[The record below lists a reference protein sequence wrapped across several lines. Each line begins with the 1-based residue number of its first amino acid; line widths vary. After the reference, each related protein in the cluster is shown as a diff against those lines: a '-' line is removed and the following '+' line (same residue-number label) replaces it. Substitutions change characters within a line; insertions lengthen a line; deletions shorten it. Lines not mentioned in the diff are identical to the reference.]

1 MKNIL
6 RAVFFLAA
14 AALNVRAAPS
24 DFDYTRPVR
33 PAPLSAPALAEI
45 RLDPDLYA
53 NTRLGFPDLRLYDAA
68 GTERPRLIEPLADTR
83 AVPVRVPIASG
94 TIGIQE
100 TAGNRIEARFEIDSA
115 APFPHGL
122 DLRTPLRDFVRD
134 VRVSGSDD
142 GRFWKILADTQI
154 YDYTRHVDVRS
165 TEIALPSNA
174 CRQFL
179 VEISIPAEDRAQPFL
194 QLLQANGLAP
204 DAARE
209 RLQSP
214 FRISGA
220 SFWRTTA
227 QPTSE
232 PLLREWPCAD
242 VETLEN
248 LESRITVITFH
259 TRKTPISRIDF
270 ETPARNFKRI
280 ATIQIP
286 TVAND
291 RPTWRTIGDG
301 KLLHI
306 DLPGIATNSFS
317 VSFPEQRTDRLRV
330 VIQNAGNPPIPLS
343 SVRLFGPD
351 YRLLWLASPATDYL
365 LAYGRDI
372 IPAPGDDPAS
382 LRAALAQ
389 TPAPP
394 LASLAKPIPNPD
406 RHRFDLAQFITR
418 PIVAGPFLALV
429 AAAFIALVALAVKYT
444 T

>member
-1 MKNIL
+1 MKKFCSAIL
-6 RAVFFLAA
+6 IAA
-14 AALNVRAAPS
+14 AALEVCAAPS
-24 DFDYTRPVR
+24 DFDFTRPVR
-33 PAPLSAPALAEI
+33 ATPLSASALAEI
-45 RLDPDLYA
+45 RLDPDLFA
-53 NTRLGFPDLRLYDAA
+53 HTRPGFPDLRLYDSA
-68 GTERPRLIEPLADTR
+68 GTEQPRLVEPLAATR
-83 AVPVRVPIASG
+83 MAPVRQPIASG
-94 TIGIQE
+94 TVGIQE
-100 TAGNRIEARFEIDSA
+100 LAGNRIEARFEIDSA
-115 APFPHGL
+115 APFPDGL

-134 VRVSGSDD
+134 VRVSGSED
-142 GRFWKILADTQI
+142 GRFWKILADAQI
-154 YDYTRHVDVRS
+154 HDYTRQIDVRS
-165 TEIALPSNA
+165 TEIALPSNS

-179 VEISIPAEDRAQPFL
+179 VEISVPADDRAQPYL
-194 QLLQANGLAP
+194 QLLQASGLDPAR
-204 DAARE
+204 ARE
-209 RLQSP
+209 RLQAP

-227 QPTSE
+227 QPATE

-242 VETLEN
+242 VETTET

-330 VIQNAGNPPIPLS
+330 VIQNAGNPPIDIAAL
-343 SVRLFGPD
+343 RLFGPD
-351 YRLLWLASPATDYL
+351 YRLLWRASPATDYL
-365 LAYGRDI
+365 LAYGREI
-372 IPAPGDDPAS
+372 IPAPGDENA

-394 LASLAKPIPNPD
+394 LWTLAKSIPNPD
-406 RHRFDLAQFITR
+406 RHRFDLAEFITR
-418 PIVAGPFLALV
+418 PLVAGPFLALV